1 MVEIEL
7 SVKFSPPFA
16 NTFSVMCNFIKTVDK
31 SELERKYIGDFS
43 ELRKIINS
51 WNLIPGS
58 PKDEFDNLSNKILS
72 QLYKKVDEEKI
83 FKILESELIVRY
95 GFFKTEIDTQN
106 FTGLIIEWWNNK

>member
-1 MVEIEL
+1 
-7 SVKFSPPFA
+7 
-16 NTFSVMCNFIKTVDK
+16 MCNFIKTVDK

-83 FKILESELIVRY
+83 FKILESE
-95 GFFKTEIDTQN
+95 
-106 FTGLIIEWWNNK
+106 